1 MNIIKTQS
9 EGKTIFA
16 LSGRLDTTTA
26 PQLQETLLS
35 ELDTVKEVELDFTE
49 MTYVSSAGLRVLL
62 TGEKTAKSRG
72 VSMTLTHVSPDI
84 MEIFKMTGFETVLHI
99 A

>member
-62 TGEKTAKSRG
+62 TGEKTAKARG
-72 VSMTLTHVSPDI
+72 ARMTLTHVSPDI
-84 MEIFKMTGFETVLHI
+84 IDIFKMTGFETVLHI